1 VSYELDIIQL
11 HENSEHLDFYSDYVP
26 VISFKNKFQ
35 KDIIEKYILEEVKD
49 FFKKVEINLDVN
61 KNQVPCQKTITE
73 KDFKNSEKF
82 KISYFYKTLFKDLG
96 EREPDGRLKAK
107 IKWGITFDEK
117 CVPSQLGY
125 VNPSFTGY
133 KKPTIKYVDPQGR
146 PYRRYGTI
154 DINGSPVFYYI
165 YFTLQEIL
173 DVIKDYQ
180 DL

>member
-11 HENSEHLDFYSDYVP
+11 HKNSEGSDFYSDYVP
-26 VISFKNKFQ
+26 VISFKNKSQ

-61 KNQVPCQKTITE
+61 KNQVPYQKTITE
-73 KDFKNSEKF
+73 KDFKNSDEF
-82 KISYFYKTLFKDLG
+82 KISYFYENLFHDLG
-96 EREPDGRLKAK
+96 EREPNGEDKGRLKTK

-117 CVPSQLGY
+117 CVPCQLGY
-125 VNPSFTGY
+125 VNPSFKGY
-133 KKPTIKYVDPQGR
+133 GKPPDIKKE
-146 PYRRYGTI
+146 RRYGTI